1 MATDDNTLLP
11 YLHHLN
17 SLHSRLIEV
26 MQMFDHDL
34 PPDWFVD
41 TKGHVLAELEHA
53 RWWSVIDMV
62 RDAIATNI
70 VQCDR
75 LSEDIKQS
83 VFDELLAKMQQ
94 LKTDLAAANRRVAEL
109 ESTK

>member
-1 MATDDNTLLP
+1 MATDNNTTHP
-11 YLHHLN
+11 YLAHLN
-17 SLHSRLIEV
+17 SLHNRLVEV
-26 MQMFDHDL
+26 MQAIDNDL

-41 TKGHVLAELEHA
+41 RKGHELAELEHA

-75 LSEDIKQS
+75 LSEDIKES
-83 VFDELLAKMQQ
+83 VFDELLQKMQQ
-94 LKTDLAAANRRVAEL
+94 LKKDLEAANRRVAEL
-109 ESTK
+109 EATK